1 VIKRYKLDP
10 GEGPTGLAFDA
21 ARHRLFSSTGNKKL
35 IVMDS
40 ETGAIVSV
48 LPIGAGVD
56 GAGYDPVLRRV
67 YTANGIGTMTVIQQ
81 DSPDQ
86 YRVLENAPTH
96 FGGHSLVV
104 DPATHRVY
112 VAYFGSIAAYDPV
125 P

>member
-1 VIKRYKLDP
+1 LD
-10 GEGPTGLAFDA
+10 TD
-21 ARHRLFSSTGNKKL
+21 
-35 IVMDS
+35 
-40 ETGAIVSV
+40 TGAVVAV

-56 GAGYDPVLRRV
+56 GAGYDPDLRRV
-67 YTANGIGTMTVIQQ
+67 YTANGIGTMTIIQQ

-86 YRVLENAPTH
+86 YHVLENAPTH

-112 VAYFGSIAAYDPV
+112 VAYFGSMAAYDPV